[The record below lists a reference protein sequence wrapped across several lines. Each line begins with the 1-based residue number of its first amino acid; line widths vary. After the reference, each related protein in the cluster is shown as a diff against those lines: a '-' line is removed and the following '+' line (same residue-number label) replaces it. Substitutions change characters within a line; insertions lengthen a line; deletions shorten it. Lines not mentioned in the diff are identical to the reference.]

1 MAEVLHALGGLP
13 VQVDL
18 LPDHPRIPEPE
29 ETGLTFR
36 ENALLKSRYYS
47 RLTGEPTLSE
57 DSGLAVE
64 VLDGCP
70 GVRSA
75 RLAPTDG
82 ERIRTL
88 LKLIADA
95 DPGWPDSRPRA
106 RFVSAMCLSLPN
118 ERIQV
123 QGEVWGRIVPEAR
136 GANGFGYD
144 PVFFYPPLNKTFAQ
158 LTIEQKSR
166 ISHRVRALRK
176 LRARLDR
183 F

>member
-1 MAEVLHALGGLP
+1 MAEVLHALEGLP

-29 ETGLTFR
+29 ETGSTFR
-36 ENALLKSRYYS
+36 ENAALKSRYYS
-47 RLTGEPTLSE
+47 RLTGVPTLSE

-64 VLDGCP
+64 VLDGRP
-70 GVRSA
+70 GVHSA
-75 RLAPTDG
+75 RLAPSDG
-82 ERIRTL
+82 ERIRAL
-88 LKLIADA
+88 LKLIAEA
-95 DPGWPDSRPRA
+95 DPEWPGSRPRA
-106 RFVSAMCLSLPN
+106 RFVSAMCLSLPE

-144 PVFFYPPLNKTFAQ
+144 PVFLYPPLNQTFAQ
-158 LTIEQKSR
+158 LTIGQKSR
-166 ISHRVRALRK
+166 ISHRSRALRK
-176 LRARLDR
+176 LRAWLKV

>member
-1 MAEVLHALGGLP
+1 MAEVLHALDGLP

-36 ENALLKSRYYS
+36 ENAALKSRYYS
-47 RLTGEPTLSE
+47 RLTGVPTLSE
-57 DSGLAVE
+57 DSGLDVE
-64 VLDGCP
+64 VLDGRP

-88 LKLIADA
+88 LKLIAAA
-95 DPGWPDSRPRA
+95 DPEWPDSRPRA
-106 RFVSAMCLSLPN
+106 RFVSAMCLSLPDR
-118 ERIQV
+118 RIQV

-136 GANGFGYD
+136 GDNGFGYD
-144 PVFFYPPLNKTFAQ
+144 PVFHYPPLNRTFAQ

-166 ISHRVRALRK
+166 ISHRSRALRK
-176 LRARLDR
+176 LRARLKA

>member
-18 LPDHPRIPEPE
+18 LPDRPRIPEPE

-47 RLTGEPTLSE
+47 RLTGVPTLSE
-57 DSGLAVE
+57 DSGLSVE
-64 VLDGCP
+64 VLDGRP

-82 ERIRTL
+82 ERIRKL
-88 LKLIADA
+88 LRLIAAA
-95 DPGWPDSRPRA
+95 DPEWPGSRPRA
-106 RFVSAMCLSLPN
+106 RFVSAMCLSLPE

-123 QGEVWGRIVPEAR
+123 QGEVWGRIVPEPR

-144 PVFFYPPLNKTFAQ
+144 PVFLYPPLNRTFAQ
-158 LTIEQKSR
+158 LTIERKSR
-166 ISHRVRALRK
+166 ISHRARALRK
-176 LRARLDR
+176 LRDRLKA